1 MGLDLEELSKILD
14 ITTENWKN
22 CPNDDYYTFQ
32 FVGGLLDL
40 LEFNET
46 GGCLSDDGRN
56 ILLYHDLNKALKAGN
71 ETEEQKKEVFK
82 ATLYLFTGY
91 TLCVLFIGF
100 RTTKGK
106 SNHDLWDKIPEDYA
120 KVIDQ
125 VYDAIAPK
133 MKVYKGL
140 LEHLLLSLD
149 EYYAKLFSSQ
159 KRVVFNR
166 DIFEDNTIVVD
177 DEEYDEEM
185 HMIKKNAVEVKS

>member
-32 FVGGLLDL
+32 FIGGLLDL

-46 GGCLSDDGRN
+46 GGCLSDNGRN

-91 TLCVLFIGF
+91 TLCCLFIGF

-106 SNHDLWDKIPEDYA
+106 SNSELWDKIPEDYA
-120 KVIDQ
+120 GVIDE
-125 VYDAIAPK
+125 VYDAIVPK

-140 LEHLLLSLD
+140 LQHLLLSLD
-149 EYYAKLFSSQ
+149 EYYAKLFNSE

-166 DIFEDNTIVVD
+166 DMFENKIVVD
-177 DEEYDEEM
+177 DEEHDEEM
-185 HMIKKNAVEVKS
+185 DKIKKNAVEVKS